1 MNGANPHLPVTFDPA
16 FAQDSPDHALL
27 SPVHP
32 LIRQAAAQL
41 VQTDRAFTALEVS
54 GTGLTLGRFPFAIYC
69 WHHKGIRETL
79 VFQAISVSDQV
90 QERFAE
96 IVAKAVA
103 IHISPEVASR
113 TPTADLDAKHHTMWQ
128 KARDDH
134 RTHAAR
140 VAAFQRESLKTS
152 QAARMAL
159 LREQLAQAQEDRI
172 RRMRQSQIDTA
183 ELDYQRHLQDIDLAI
198 ARADI
203 ISEEV
208 ASGIILIQD

>member
-1 MNGANPHLPVTFDPA
+1 
-16 FAQDSPDHALL
+16 
-27 SPVHP
+27 
-32 LIRQAAAQL
+32 
-41 VQTDRAFTALEVS
+41 
-54 GTGLTLGRFPFAIYC
+54 
-69 WHHKGIRETL
+69 
-79 VFQAISVSDQV
+79 
-90 QERFAE
+90 
-96 IVAKAVA
+96 
-103 IHISPEVASR
+103 
-113 TPTADLDAKHHTMWQ
+113 MWQ
-128 KARDDH
+128 KAREDH

-152 QAARMAL
+152 HAARMAL

-208 ASGIILIQD
+208 ASGIILIHD